1 MRETVSGSFSLS
13 QFQPA
18 VKGQHSFTLMFI
30 PSFPFCHLML
40 MRYLCAWRCS
50 AAGSFYELYGSVR
63 LLRSQLFGVAHQHG
77 RELGTGGGA

>member
-40 MRYLCAWRCS
+40 MRFTFAH
-50 AAGSFYELYGSVR
+50 GVV
-63 LLRSQLFGVAHQHG
+63 LLPVFMII
-77 RELGTGGGA
+77 